1 MDDMPF
7 ELNKALEANLDPFG
21 ILSAVGEVQRA
32 WLGNPQALS
41 EEVRRLAEG
50 VLRLQEHAAR
60 RFAGSEEA
68 DAFPPVPEDE
78 RFRDRIWTEN
88 PYLDTLK
95 ESYLL
100 WTRWLEDAIFQ
111 TPGVEDKTR
120 RKAAFWARQGL
131 NATAPTNFLPT
142 NPAALFRAF
151 ETGGKSLADGVTNFL
166 ADAQRGTVSMV
177 DESGFQVGRN
187 VATTPGAVVYRNDL
201 VEVIQYAPA
210 TETVHEVPVVF
221 VPPWI
226 NKYYILDLDAKKS
239 LIRHMVEQGFT
250 VFVISWRNP
259 GPEMRDVTLDDYM
272 LRGVLETVEAAREV
286 SGARQVHLCGYC
298 IGGTITAALMAW
310 LNRQAKKKD
319 ALPVAHWSV
328 LTTLVDF
335 ESPGDIDV
343 FISEGAIAALEKR
356 MAKDGYLDG
365 QDMAAAFRMLRANS
379 LIWHYWVRNYLH
391 GETPAALDVLYWNM
405 DTTRMPEAM
414 HAYYLREFY
423 LENRLARKDG
433 VTLGGRPIDLG
444 RITQPLY
451 AVGTEQDHIA
461 PWKETF
467 KICGLVKSP
476 VRYVLATSGHIL
488 GIINPPVDPPKRKYW
503 AGDATGESDPD
514 AWQAGIGKVPGTWW
528 GDWVEWLRP
537 QCGPRKAPPGLGS
550 KAHPALAAAPGTYV
564 LER

>member
-1 MDDMPF
+1 MDQTPF
-7 ELNKALEANLDPFG
+7 ELNKMLEANLDPFG
-21 ILSAVGEVQRA
+21 VLSAVQEVQKA

-50 VLRLQEHAAR
+50 VLKLQEHSLR
-60 RFAGSEEA
+60 RFAGSDEA

-78 RFRDRIWTEN
+78 RFRDPIWTEN
-88 PYLDTLK
+88 PCLDTLK

-100 WTRWLEDAIFQ
+100 WTRWLEDAIFK

-131 NATAPTNFLPT
+131 NATAPTNFLAT

-151 ETGGKSLADGVTNFL
+151 ETGGKSLADGVKNFL
-166 ADAQRGTVSMV
+166 ADSQRGTVSMV
-177 DESGFQVGRN
+177 DESGFRVGEN
-187 VATTPGAVVYRNDL
+187 LATTPGAVVYRNEL
-201 VEVIQYAPA
+201 VEVIQYAPT
-210 TETVHEVPVVF
+210 TETVHEVPIVF

-239 LIRHMVEQGFT
+239 LIRHMVGQGFT
-250 VFVISWRNP
+250 VFAISWRNP

-272 LRGVLETVEAAREV
+272 LRGVLETVEAARET

-298 IGGTITAALMAW
+298 IGGTVAAALMAW

-423 LENRLARKDG
+423 LENRLAEKDG

-488 GIINPPVDPPKRKYW
+488 GIVNPPVDPPKRKYW
-503 AGDATGESDPD
+503 AGDATGANDPE

-528 GDWVEWLRP
+528 ADWVEWLRP

-550 KAHPALAAAPGTYV
+550 EAHPVLAPAPGTYV